1 MGSSTT
7 LNRSRQVPAEDT
19 PAFGGIAERFR
30 RAGDLDRAVALCRD
44 GLKKFPDHL
53 SARVTL
59 GWALLD
65 LGKYEDARLELE
77 QALKRAP
84 DNLAAIRGLAEL
96 HDRAEHTMLLP
107 MDGPGQWPP
116 DAESVDEIEALA
128 NEAARVAAAE
138 ETAAS
143 APAPAAPAQSAV
155 FAEPEFAA
163 PAPPP
168 VVVEPELEI
177 ETTFEAASRTEHAK
191 SKKKSPKK
199 AAPAEEPIVIEQA
212 SAPPIVLVKTEPP
225 APPPPAPTPPP
236 EQRVE
241 PVAAPAAAP
250 PPSAASDEVEELV
263 RELAAADTTDPDADV
278 VDLGVSDAP
287 LSLDQMVQDLGASSA
302 SVVEPAAEIVLDEAL
317 GGIDVSQPAAL
328 ESFIAEAFDSPVV
341 DAANPSGEPAPK
353 DLSPAFATPIR
364 SRPPAPKEPP
374 PPTSI
379 STSSSPRSTPSNPR
393 RPNPHR
399 SLDRSPS
406 PMRSCLRRPRPPRRS
421 SRSRSRR
428 RPCPRRR
435 FRSSSRPSRSQR
447 TRNVRRSC

>member
-44 GLKKFPDHL
+44 GLKKFPNHL

-65 LGKYEDARLELE
+65 LGEYKDARLELE

-84 DNLAAIRGLAEL
+84 DNLAAIRRPAQL

-138 ETAAS
+138 EPAAS

-168 VVVEPELEI
+168 AVVEPELEI
-177 ETTFEAASRTEHAK
+177 ETTFEAASRTEHGK
-191 SKKKSPKK
+191 SKKKSPQK
-199 AAPAEEPIVIEQA
+199 AVPVEEPIVIEQA
-212 SAPPIVLVKTEPP
+212 SAPP
-225 APPPPAPTPPP
+225 
-236 EQRVE
+236 
-241 PVAAPAAAP
+241 
-250 PPSAASDEVEELV
+250 
-263 RELAAADTTDPDADV
+263 
-278 VDLGVSDAP
+278 
-287 LSLDQMVQDLGASSA
+287 
-302 SVVEPAAEIVLDEAL
+302 
-317 GGIDVSQPAAL
+317 
-328 ESFIAEAFDSPVV
+328 
-341 DAANPSGEPAPK
+341 
-353 DLSPAFATPIR
+353 
-364 SRPPAPKEPP
+364 
-374 PPTSI
+374 
-379 STSSSPRSTPSNPR
+379 
-393 RPNPHR
+393 
-399 SLDRSPS
+399 
-406 PMRSCLRRPRPPRRS
+406 
-421 SRSRSRR
+421 
-428 RPCPRRR
+428 
-435 FRSSSRPSRSQR
+435 RSSS
-447 TRNVRRSC
+447 